1 MEIEK
6 GKPERLF
13 STVGE
18 WHSVELPD
26 FFKIAEALSDPIRQW
41 AYTVLGE
48 GPMRQ
53 AEMARKASEKFGRKI
68 TNILMSYHLKKLEEA
83 GLVRFETSFG
93 NAKIVHRNLELRLE
107 VKPTEE
113 EVPRGGLEED
123 LANALRALRNAGT
136 LETLRKAKKE
146 ES

>member
-1 MEIEK
+1 
-6 GKPERLF
+6 
-13 STVGE
+13 
-18 WHSVELPD
+18 
-26 FFKIAEALSDPIRQW
+26 
-41 AYTVLGE
+41 
-48 GPMRQ
+48 MRQ

-136 LETLRKAKKE
+136 LETLRKAKKG